1 MEDNLKNQ
9 SKKRI
14 SSWKWALLAGVI
26 LLIVTAGV
34 AKDKAKPKA
43 KPKVVTL
50 QNGQGQSVGTATL
63 SPEAKGGVKIKLN
76 LENLSPGE
84 HAIHVHQVAKCEGPD
99 FKSAGPHFNPDGK
112 HHGLQNPEGP
122 HAGDIPNFT
131 VDAKGKAKATLIAPN
146 VTLGDDPHSVFT
158 GGGTAL
164 VVHAKADDGKTDPS
178 GNSGDRIACGVI
190 AK

>member
-1 MEDNLKNQ
+1 MMKTEKKNREITM
-9 SKKRI
+9 SI
-14 SSWKWALLAGVI
+14 WKPLFFVSVALLA
-26 LLIVTAGV
+26 LTPAY
-34 AKDKAKPKA
+34 AKGKAPKPTT
-43 KPKVVTL
+43 VNL

-63 SPEAKGGVKIKLN
+63 SPATNGVKIKLN
-76 LENLSPGE
+76 L
-84 HAIHVHQVAKCEGPD
+84 Q
-99 FKSAGPHFNPDGK
+99 
-112 HHGLQNPEGP
+112 
-122 HAGDIPNFT
+122 
-131 VDAKGKAKATLIAPN
+131 AKATLIAPN